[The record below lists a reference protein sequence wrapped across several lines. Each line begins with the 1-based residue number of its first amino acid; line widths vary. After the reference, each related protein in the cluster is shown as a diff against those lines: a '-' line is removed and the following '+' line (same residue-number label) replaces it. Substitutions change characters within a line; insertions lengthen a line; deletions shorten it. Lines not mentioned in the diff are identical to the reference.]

1 MSLLL
6 LCRYVP
12 GKKPLEMGSHHER
25 SALLANEIARSPF
38 DDYDIRRASVQR
50 DHNEVH
56 GDGFDVDE
64 DTLNHMMAKFSTSV
78 GSLGLG
84 GPIQGASL
92 MRRGS
97 VSTLHRPSIRR
108 SSRANMEDYL
118 DSATTLTRQSTRRSE
133 AEHPRLSEDIRCQT
147 TAKSPYVTTVDSV
160 AASESQEPKRES
172 RFLGGVSEA
181 RFWAIFSSILLVY
194 FVSDQ
199 GHIGAPPLIST
210 TGRLFR

>member
-1 MSLLL
+1 
-6 LCRYVP
+6 
-12 GKKPLEMGSHHER
+12 MGSHHER

-38 DDYDIRRASVQR
+38 DDSHDIRRASVQR
-50 DHNEVH
+50 DHNGVH
-56 GDGFDVDE
+56 GDDFDVGD

-84 GPIQGASL
+84 GPVQGASL

-97 VSTLHRPSIRR
+97 ISTLHRPSIRR
-108 SSRANMEDYL
+108 SSRANMEDYP
-118 DSATTLTRQSTRRSE
+118 DSAATLTRQSTGRSE
-133 AEHPRLSEDIRCQT
+133 AERPYLSEDVLYQT
-147 TAKSPYVTTVDSV
+147 SAESSYLTTVDSV
-160 AASESQEPKRES
+160 TASESQEPKRES

-199 GHIGAPPLIST
+199 GTYWKHL
-210 TGRLFR
+210 R

>member
-1 MSLLL
+1 M
-6 LCRYVP
+6 P
-12 GKKPLEMGSHHER
+12 GKKSLKMGSHHER

-38 DDYDIRRASVQR
+38 DDSHDIRRASVQR
-50 DHNEVH
+50 DHNGVH
-56 GDGFDVDE
+56 GDDFDVDD

-78 GSLGLG
+78 GSLGLR

-97 VSTLHRPSIRR
+97 ISTLHRPSIRR

-118 DSATTLTRQSTRRSE
+118 DSAATLTRQSTGRSE
-133 AEHPRLSEDIRCQT
+133 AERPYLSEDILYQT
-147 TAKSPYVTTVDSV
+147 SAKSSYLTTVDSV
-160 AASESQEPKRES
+160 TASESQEPKRES

-181 RFWAIFSSILLVY
+181 RFWATFSSILLVY

-199 GHIGAPPLIST
+199 GTYWKHL
-210 TGRLFR
+210 R